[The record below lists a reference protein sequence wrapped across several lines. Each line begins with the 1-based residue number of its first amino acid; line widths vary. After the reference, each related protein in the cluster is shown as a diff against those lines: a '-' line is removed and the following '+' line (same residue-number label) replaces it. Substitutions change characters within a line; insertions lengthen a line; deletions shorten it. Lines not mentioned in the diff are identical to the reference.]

1 MKKGLVILVVLLVGL
16 LSFTAYY
23 HWYPNNPGG
32 HGFNFTEEGATNYL
46 EGTVDVQIHQWI
58 SAKWVSRATL
68 LADRGMTLGP
78 NEGSGKSGMPS
89 GIDISRYGVYNDI
102 FLGGI
107 GMISNGNLTVKVE
120 KDDDPG
126 PNNVNDVISAL
137 KLFSY
142 NTAKGNGWLLFDQGV
157 HPDLWL
163 DSVPTGEGA
172 NEVTVLAGIY
182 GNNYGPEL
190 AVFSDLNVP
199 WQRAPEGG
207 KFYLDITITPET
219 TFSLFN

>member
-1 MKKGLVILVVLLVGL
+1 MTI
-16 LSFTAYY
+16 
-23 HWYPNNPGG
+23 
-32 HGFNFTEEGATNYL
+32 
-46 EGTVDVQIHQWI
+46 GT
-58 SAKWVSRATL
+58 T
-68 LADRGMTLGP
+68 G
-78 NEGSGKSGMPS
+78 EMPS
-89 GIDISRYGVYNDI
+89 GIDISTYGSYSNI

-120 KDDDPG
+120 KDANPG
-126 PNNVNDVISAL
+126 TDSINDVISAL

-142 NTAKGNGWLLFDQGV
+142 NTAKGNGWLSFDEGV

-172 NEVTVLAGIY
+172 DEVTVLAGIY

-190 AVFSDLNVP
+190 AVFSDLDIP
-199 WQRAPEGG
+199 WQRAPEKG